1 MGFKS
6 FLRELILRKNKFAIS
21 YELLLAR
28 RVPKVQ
34 KLAETKVEAIMV
46 NCELCKDQKGANLSV
61 DQERASDC
69 SVQSAGV
76 QLQRCRSKEPVPAQT
91 RPLQPS
97 FPQIKINLIKAFK
110 LIGDQINQLMCL

>member
-1 MGFKS
+1 
-6 FLRELILRKNKFAIS
+6 
-21 YELLLAR
+21 
-28 RVPKVQ
+28 
-34 KLAETKVEAIMV
+34 MV

-69 SVQSAGV
+69 SRVQECSYRDAA
-76 QLQRCRSKEPVPAQT
+76 QRSKEPVPAQT

-110 LIGDQINQLMCL
+110 LIGDQINQLICL

>member
-1 MGFKS
+1 MYTESAHGRKVPLDNELKSTGFKN
-6 FLRELILRKNKFAIS
+6 FLRELKLRKNKFAIS

-46 NCELCKDQKGANLSV
+46 NCELCKDQKGAILSV

-69 SVQSAGV
+69 SRVQECSYRDAGARNLF
-76 QLQRCRSKEPVPAQT
+76 QL
-91 RPLQPS
+91 RPGLCNRLS
-97 FPQIKINLIKAFK
+97 HK
-110 LIGDQINQLMCL
+110 

>member
-1 MGFKS
+1 MYTESAHGRKVPLDNELKSTGFKN
-6 FLRELILRKNKFAIS
+6 FLRELKLRKNKFAIS

-34 KLAETKVEAIMV
+34 KLTDTTKVEAIMV

-69 SVQSAGV
+69 SRVQECSYRDAGA
-76 QLQRCRSKEPVPAQT
+76 R
-91 RPLQPS
+91 
-97 FPQIKINLIKAFK
+97 NLF
-110 LIGDQINQLMCL
+110 